1 MGKRR
6 AVLVLLTVLSPLFA
20 CSGKGGGGGP
30 TLAPSPEPGPPSGA
44 VVSSA
49 APVGPV
55 ATAPP
60 RIDPACLDGAYREA
74 LPDPAVPLDDLAFS
88 KGDPLAYALAV
99 LGRRYPFGRSLVEQ
113 GGEECAYFLRGPKD
127 AAGVLGRLGTLVHEC
142 GHVHDHQL
150 STFDEAAFVIRPDLT
165 LRAALG
171 DTTDRHGLTFAWS
184 LIRQDGLHA
193 RRPPCPPGMLS
204 GCDDYADTYLDGDPT
219 DKTFQGGDQ
228 GFDTLLEE
236 VVQYVNSLAV
246 AVAVPEAV
254 PAGVQ
259 ASKRDG
265 LLTMLWYLTR
275 YLRLARLEHPSVYAH
290 LAEGDGGR
298 WRRVVLTVWGR
309 AWLYLDASEGLPG
322 LGIEDDQLLALVT
335 DPELLEEIAR
345 LRRMEGCR

>member
-1 MGKRR
+1 MGQRR
-6 AVLVLLTVLSPLFA
+6 AVLVLLTVLSPLSA

-30 TLAPSPEPGPPSGA
+30 TLAPSPDAVPGA
-44 VVSSA
+44 VGASA
-49 APVGPV
+49 AEVPV

-60 RIDPACLDGAYREA
+60 RVDPACLDGAYREA
-74 LPDPAVPLDDLAFS
+74 LPDPSVPLDDLVFS
-88 KGDPLAYALAV
+88 KGDPMAYALAV
-99 LGRRYPFGRSLVEQ
+99 LGRRYPFGRTLVER
-113 GGEECAYFLRGPKD
+113 GGEDCASFLRGPKD

-142 GHVHDHQL
+142 GHVHDHRL
-150 STFDEAAFVIRPDLT
+150 STFDEEAFVIRPDLT

-171 DTTDRHGLTFAWS
+171 DTTDRHGLTFARS
-184 LIRQDGLHA
+184 LIRQDGRHT
-193 RRPPCPPGMLS
+193 RRPPCPPGVHS

-219 DKTFQGGDQ
+219 DKAFQGGDQ
-228 GFDTLLEE
+228 GFGSLLEE
-236 VVQYVNSLAV
+236 VVQYVNTLAV

-259 ASKRDG
+259 SSKRDG

-298 WRRVVLTVWGR
+298 WRRLVLTVWGR

-322 LGIEDDQLLALVT
+322 LGIEDEELLRLVME
-335 DPELLEEIAR
+335 PELVGEIER
-345 LRRMEGCR
+345 LRGIEGCR